1 MFKHLKYYSMLTTLK
16 CYTTSNF
23 LSYLQKDL
31 ESLHLWSQ
39 SNIAFNSAK
48 TTQLRFS
55 TVSCHIPVNLLFND
69 QEISQSNHQRD
80 PDIIISGNLSWSSH
94 YTSIVSKALNT
105 LGLIRRTVGTSSS
118 IQVRK
123 LLYIILVRSQ
133 VTYCS
138 PVWRPH
144 QIKDNILLESVQQK
158 PPSGYLI
165 TTKLTTSQDYVLC
178 NYFL

>member
-1 MFKHLKYYSMLTTLK
+1 MLYYLKL
-16 CYTTSNF
+16 

-39 SNIAFNSAK
+39 SNIAFNSGK
-48 TTQLRFS
+48 TTHLRFS
-55 TVSCHIPVNLLFND
+55 TVSCHIPVNLLLID

-80 PDIIISGNLSWSSH
+80 LDIIISGNLYWSSH

-133 VTYCS
+133 VT
-138 PVWRPH
+138 
-144 QIKDNILLESVQQK
+144 
-158 PPSGYLI
+158 
-165 TTKLTTSQDYVLC
+165 
-178 NYFL
+178 